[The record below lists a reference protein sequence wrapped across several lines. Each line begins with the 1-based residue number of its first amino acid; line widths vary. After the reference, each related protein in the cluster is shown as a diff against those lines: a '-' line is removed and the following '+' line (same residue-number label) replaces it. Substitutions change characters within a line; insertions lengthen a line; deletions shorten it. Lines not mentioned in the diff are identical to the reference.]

1 MSAHNSA
8 ANDCLG
14 CTPSPP
20 TSTFSQIQGKWYYRA
35 EVVLTEPETAP
46 STRPT
51 SHLSAPSNLPR
62 NLETQEESKVVQMR
76 VSVNTQRELKMGSER
91 WGGERITGEGKKK
104 RGIRKNRECADIR
117 AGVQK

>member
-1 MSAHNSA
+1 M
-8 ANDCLG
+8 
-14 CTPSPP
+14 
-20 TSTFSQIQGKWYYRA
+20 
-35 EVVLTEPETAP
+35 TEPETAP

-51 SHLSAPSNLPR
+51 SHLSPPSNLPR

-104 RGIRKNRECADIR
+104 WG
-117 AGVQK
+117 